1 MKHDESQLQQ
11 ACYRWFSYQ
20 YSEFHGLLFA
30 VPNGA
35 KVSMSQARILRSE
48 GLTSGVSD
56 MLLLLP
62 RKGYHGLCI
71 EFKTEKGRQSD
82 TQKQFQSMVESQGYL
97 YVIVRSFPSF
107 MQLIDDYVKTA

>member
-1 MKHDESQLQQ
+1 
-11 ACYRWFSYQ
+11 
-20 YSEFHGLLFA
+20 
-30 VPNGA
+30 
-35 KVSMSQARILRSE
+35 MSQARILRSE

-107 MQLIDDYVKTA
+107 MQLIDDYVKAA